1 MVKMR
6 TLPGLSSIRKSVA
19 GYVMRIAGSLC
30 ARLIALVAI
39 VGKVISSADNVSIV
53 KIIPTVRPATASTS
67 NLTAVPS
74 VAVSKLISLWTWM
87 SVATGDTPA
96 VQQWLRT
103 SRKNHNPLLSFK
115 LRNRRTRRNEEVNS
129 KAEIGVATLR

>member
-1 MVKMR
+1 
-6 TLPGLSSIRKSVA
+6 
-19 GYVMRIAGSLC
+19 MRIAGSLC

-53 KIIPTVRPATASTS
+53 KIIPTVRPATSSTS

-87 SVATGDTPA
+87 SVTTGDSPA
-96 VQQWLRT
+96 IQQRMRT
-103 SRKNHNPLLSFK
+103 SCRDHNPLPSFK
-115 LRNRRTRRNEEVNS
+115 LRRRRTRQS
-129 KAEIGVATLR
+129 K